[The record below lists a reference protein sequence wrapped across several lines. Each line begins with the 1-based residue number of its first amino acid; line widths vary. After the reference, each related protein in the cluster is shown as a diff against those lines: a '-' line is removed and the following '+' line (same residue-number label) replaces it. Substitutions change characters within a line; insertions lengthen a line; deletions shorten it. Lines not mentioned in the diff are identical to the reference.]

1 MKKKISFKKII
12 LAILVV
18 YMIGIFVNQQ
28 VTIGRVKEEKNQ
40 KKQELSAVKKKN
52 NELQDQVQMSKSDG
66 YIEKIAREKLNFIKK
81 GETPVINNSSKES
94 SK

>member
-1 MKKKISFKKII
+1 MKKKINFKKII
-12 LAILVV
+12 MAILVV
-18 YMIGIFVNQQ
+18 YIIGIFVNQQ
-28 VTIGRVKEEKNQ
+28 VTIGKVKEEKNQ
-40 KKQELSAVKKKN
+40 KKQELSTVKEKN
-52 NELQDQVQMSKSDG
+52 NELQDQVQMSKSDS